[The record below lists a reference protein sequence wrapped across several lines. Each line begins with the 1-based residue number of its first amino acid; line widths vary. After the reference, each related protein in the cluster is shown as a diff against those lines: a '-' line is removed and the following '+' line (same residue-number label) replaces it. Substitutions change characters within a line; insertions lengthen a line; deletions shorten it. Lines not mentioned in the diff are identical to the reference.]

1 MRTLAGLALLLL
13 AAACARHSPPDAA
26 ARFDPL
32 AERYVKLALALGEHD
47 SDYVDAYFGPAEWRA
62 AAHDHPQS
70 LAAIAQAAAEL
81 AAEVRAID
89 TTGADYLL
97 QLRQDYIASHLESL
111 ATVARLRDGARLS
124 FDEESRQ
131 VYGFVAPSFP
141 PEHYAAALAEIDA
154 ILPGD
159 KPLHERVNDFRL
171 QSRVPVENLEAVI
184 RAGIEECRARTLQ
197 HMSLPAGESFRLE
210 MVSGNPWGAYNWYL
224 GDGQGLIQMET
235 SRPAFVGS
243 ATRIGCHEGYPGHH
257 ALSSLLDQNFLQQ
270 RGWIEFSVLPLFSP
284 QGVIFEG
291 SGDFAERVAF
301 PGDSKNAFLR
311 DSILPLAGIDAVD
324 FATDDRL
331 NAATKKM
338 RYAGIE
344 AARHYLDGD
353 WDRAQTE
360 DWITHYA
367 LVAPERT
374 DAWFGFAE
382 RYRAYMINYVLGEDL
397 VEAYI
402 RRANPD
408 ADEEGDWQALA
419 TLLSLP
425 PTPLLIAT
433 DQAAGHVSAAQ

>member
-1 MRTLAGLALLLL
+1 MRVLSGLALLLFATACTEH
-13 AAACARHSPPDAA
+13 AAPDAA
-26 ARFDPL
+26 AQFDPL

-47 SDYVDAYFGPAEWRA
+47 SDYVDAYFGPAEWRL
-62 AAHDHPQS
+62 AAHDNPQG
-70 LAAIAQAAAEL
+70 LADIAQAAAEL
-81 AAEVRAID
+81 AATVRSID
-89 TTGADYLL
+89 ITGADYLL
-97 QLRQDYIASHLESL
+97 ELRQDYIASHLESL
-111 ATVARLRDGARLS
+111 ATVALMRAGASLS
-124 FDEESRQ
+124 FDEESLR
-131 VYGFVAPSFP
+131 VYGFVAPTFP
-141 PEHYAAALAEIDA
+141 TEHYAAALKEIDA

-159 KPLHERVNDFRL
+159 KPLHERVDNFR
-171 QSRVPVENLEAVI
+171 QQFRVPPENVEAVI
-184 RAGIEECRARTLQ
+184 RAGIEECRARTQQ
-197 HMSLPAGESFRLE
+197 HISLPDGEAFRLE

-243 ATRIGCHEGYPGHH
+243 ATSIGCHEGYPGHH
-257 ALSSLLDQNFLQQ
+257 TLSSLLDQNFLQQ

-301 PGDSKNAFLR
+301 PGASKNAFLR
-311 DSILPLAGIDAVD
+311 DTILPLAGIDTVD
-324 FATDDRL
+324 FATNDRL
-331 NAATKKM
+331 KAATDKM

-367 LVAPERT
+367 LVAPERIG
-374 DAWFGFAE
+374 AWFGFAE

-397 VEAYI
+397 VAAFV

-408 ADEEGDWQALA
+408 GDEEGDWQALA
-419 TLLSLP
+419 TLLSYP
-425 PTPLLIAT
+425 PTPLLIADT
-433 DQAAGHVSAAQ
+433 E